1 MAAICFYRS
10 RAVFDWYERFLWY
23 VGTPFLVLAPVFA
36 AQKKWGRR
44 LLALAVICAVVL
56 LVMTGCAPAELE
68 DRDFPIEIAVRDTKD
83 AGLAWYE
90 AEQAGNRMVDYSHL
104 KVLILEQEFVEDEA
118 AVQEWL
124 AFLKEKSEV
133 PRNAYVVVTEDA
145 EALLAQSETLGEAVG
160 DYLEE
165 QFENVSQIK
174 KQAYPTIGSLYQ
186 EMDNRQET
194 LFLPYVTVKDEKPA
208 VEQYYVWKRG
218 MPAGVVDAEVA
229 RLAFFTQN
237 RMREYGLPLE
247 EGMLLLSDATNE
259 ITFSEK
265 DGVREV
271 LMTIHCSGSVQGTGG
286 KENKKEL
293 ALLAEDYMNRMAA
306 NVQRKRQVDLTGS
319 YRKLG
324 GAARGWY
331 EEYQKRGENYEE
343 EVEIVYRVKINWIHL
358 S

>member
-1 MAAICFYRS
+1 M
-10 RAVFDWYERFLWY
+10 
-23 VGTPFLVLAPVFA
+23 
-36 AQKKWGRR
+36 
-44 LLALAVICAVVL
+44 
-56 LVMTGCAPAELE
+56 
-68 DRDFPIEIAVRDTKD
+68 
-83 AGLAWYE
+83 
-90 AEQAGNRMVDYSHL
+90 
-104 KVLILEQEFVEDEA
+104 
-118 AVQEWL
+118 
-124 AFLKEKSEV
+124 
-133 PRNAYVVVTEDA
+133 
-145 EALLAQSETLGEAVG
+145 LAQSETLGEAVG

-218 MPAGVVDAEVA
+218 MPAGMVDAEAA

-237 RMREYGLPLE
+237 RMREYGLTLE

-265 DGVREV
+265 DGVRKV
-271 LMTIHCSGSVQGTGG
+271 VVTIHCSGSVQGTGG
-286 KENKKEL
+286 KENEGKL
-293 ALLAEDYMNRMAA
+293 ALSAEDYMNRMAA
-306 NVQRKRQVDLTGS
+306 NVRQEKQVDLTGS

-331 EEYQKRGENYEE
+331 EEYQERGENYEE
-343 EVEIVYRVKINWIHL
+343 EVEVVYRVKINWIHL

>member
-1 MAAICFYRS
+1 M
-10 RAVFDWYERFLWY
+10 
-23 VGTPFLVLAPVFA
+23 
-36 AQKKWGRR
+36 
-44 LLALAVICAVVL
+44 
-56 LVMTGCAPAELE
+56 
-68 DRDFPIEIAVRDTKD
+68 
-83 AGLAWYE
+83 
-90 AEQAGNRMVDYSHL
+90 
-104 KVLILEQEFVEDEA
+104 
-118 AVQEWL
+118 
-124 AFLKEKSEV
+124 

-218 MPAGVVDAEVA
+218 MPAGMVDAEAA

-271 LMTIHCSGSVQGTGG
+271 LVTIHCSGIVQGTGG

-306 NVQRKRQVDLTGS
+306 NVQRKRQVDLTDS

-331 EEYQKRGENYEE
+331 EEYQECGENYEE
-343 EVEIVYRVKINWIHL
+343 EVAIVYQVKINWIHL

>member
-1 MAAICFYRS
+1 M
-10 RAVFDWYERFLWY
+10 
-23 VGTPFLVLAPVFA
+23 
-36 AQKKWGRR
+36 
-44 LLALAVICAVVL
+44 ICAVVL

-90 AEQAGNRMVDYSHL
+90 VEQAGNRMVDYSHL

-118 AVQEWL
+118 TVQEWL

-133 PRNAYVVVTEDA
+133 PRNAYVVVAEDA

-218 MPAGVVDAEVA
+218 MPG
-229 RLAFFTQN
+229 RH
-237 RMREYGLPLE
+237 G
-247 EGMLLLSDATNE
+247 
-259 ITFSEK
+259 
-265 DGVREV
+265 
-271 LMTIHCSGSVQGTGG
+271 
-286 KENKKEL
+286 
-293 ALLAEDYMNRMAA
+293 
-306 NVQRKRQVDLTGS
+306 
-319 YRKLG
+319 
-324 GAARGWY
+324 
-331 EEYQKRGENYEE
+331 
-343 EVEIVYRVKINWIHL
+343 
-358 S
+358 